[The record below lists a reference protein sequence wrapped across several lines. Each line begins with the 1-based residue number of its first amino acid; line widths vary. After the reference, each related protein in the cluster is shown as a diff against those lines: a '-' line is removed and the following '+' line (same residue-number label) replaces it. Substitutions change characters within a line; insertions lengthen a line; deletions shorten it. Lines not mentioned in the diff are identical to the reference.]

1 MKKNKI
7 GAGLL
12 AGLCAFSM
20 LGYLP
25 MMPAQAAETTENPA
39 FPSSDELIAQ
49 AATLLGTKYGFGK
62 KGYSGIYYQGGYKP
76 LDESMIRSQGIDC
89 SGLIYYSLTHLGYST
104 SGFDWNNPVPVDT
117 EHWLTV
123 NDNCTITYGDVTSKI
138 DIEKDRI
145 KTTERPYWEC
155 ADGSTIAPGSVVV
168 AEIPNEINHSWI
180 YLGEFEN
187 RDAVVS
193 YLRNI
198 GVSDSLINNKTVG
211 DGSGDGGTHWRIESN
226 GQEGVVV
233 NNKTIGKKASA
244 LSMYAFR
251 VTQSDV
257 TFTITKVL
265 STDNNVRISG
275 ISPIDGTQAV
285 YGVYA
290 DPACE
295 NKVGEILIG
304 EDGTGSITL
313 PNKVYYVKE
322 VSAPTGYDL
331 NPQVYELRANANV
344 NVPEDITSGS
354 IRINKTAED
363 GMISGREFQVS
374 WTDAGN
380 EHRITQKTDENG
392 VAVFDSLP
400 VYDLTAQN
408 AITYTVSE
416 VNVAER
422 YVTPKAQELVLT
434 EGDAD
439 LTVTADFENALKKG
453 AIRINKQSED
463 FQNGDRHFVVT
474 GGGNSYDIIT
484 GSDGIAMLTGI
495 PVFDCN
501 DAKIVYT
508 ISEKDVPIRYV
519 IPADE
524 EVTLTADATTDVT
537 FENKLKK
544 FTAEVTKTDA
554 EKNHAQGDA
563 TLAGA
568 VYGLYQG
575 DELVAS
581 YTTDENGSF
590 MTDAFPCGSYTLQ
603 EISPSAGYLL
613 DETAYPVGA
622 EPEHYSVENNSIPMG
637 VTEEVV
643 KGSVSIIKHSDDNED
658 EVQNME
664 QGAEFEI
671 YLKSAGNYDAADESV
686 RDYLTTDENGYAATK
701 EMPYGIYTVHQTK
714 TVNDA
719 AFVADFDVQITEH
732 HKIYEYVLNN
742 APFRSFLHVTKL
754 DAETGKSIAYEGAGF
769 QIYDASGNLVTMG
782 VDTFYTNSEGYLITP
797 ETLHYGDYTLVEVQA
812 PIGYVLDATPVPFSV
827 TASNASEENAV
838 NIVRVS
844 KSDTA
849 QKGRIS
855 VYKHGD
861 VFQSVKAIAPPIW
874 KDEDGKSVVP
884 DYPTTYHPIFEDGG
898 LSGAEFEIT
907 AAEDIVT
914 ADGTVRAHQGEI
926 VATLVTDKDGYAA
939 SDLLYLGKY
948 TVTEKK
954 APEGYVR
961 NDEALTV
968 ELTYAGQ
975 NITVRDAVETGFHNA
990 HQSVEITF
998 AKFMEQ
1004 DEVFDIGMNDEW
1016 RSVRFG
1022 LFAAERIIAA
1032 DGTAIPENGFLAEV
1046 SLGKDMTATIA
1057 EQIPFGRYYV
1067 QEIATD
1073 EHYVLNGEK
1082 YLVNFEYMGQEMTTV
1097 QIDCGMFENTLKR
1110 GAVEG
1115 IKVNEHGDPLPG
1127 ALFGLFK
1134 TGEEE
1139 FTEKTAILTDVS
1151 DENGQFSFIEIPYGE
1166 YVIREIKAPGG
1177 YVLSDEIFPVKISE
1191 DKQIVRIGAEN
1202 DSIKVAFSKKT
1213 IYGDE
1218 LVGAKMQVLNA
1229 KGKIVDE
1236 WVSDD
1241 TEHVV
1246 AEIPAGSYILHEAAA
1261 PDGYLVATDI
1271 TFVIDEK
1278 GNVTVKHVE
1287 ALAQTMD
1294 GTPLITMVDDTTI
1307 VKISKTDITTGEE
1320 LAGASLCIIDVDGDV
1335 IEEWISGSEPHLIE
1349 AVLAAGKT
1357 YTLRE
1362 TIAPDGYVLTTDI
1375 TFTVNADGT
1384 VTEVEMADDTT
1395 KVRISKID
1403 ITNSKELPG
1412 ASMQITDETGKI
1424 VDTWIS
1430 GDTSHF
1436 IEGKLIAGKTYTLH
1450 EESAP
1455 DGYVVASDVQFTV
1468 NSDGSV
1474 TAVEMVDD
1482 TTKVK
1487 ISKTDITT
1495 GEELA
1500 GASLQIVDEAG
1511 NAVDAWISTTE
1522 PHFIE
1527 GKLIAGKMYTLH
1539 EEIAPDGFV
1548 VATDVQFTVN
1558 PDGSVTEVEMVDD
1571 TTKVCISKTDLT
1583 TGEELPGASLCIID
1597 ENGAVIEEWIS
1608 TNEPH
1613 LIEAVLVADKTYTL
1627 REVSAPDGYVV
1638 AEDVTFTVNAD
1649 GTVTEVNMQ
1658 DAVTEVRICK
1668 TDAASGEMLSGAM
1681 LQILDKDGVV
1691 VEEWASE
1698 NDVHVIKG
1706 KLIAGQTYT
1715 LHEAEAPEGYDLAAD
1730 ITFTVKDDG
1739 SVTEVTMQDVKKP
1752 APEMPATPP
1761 TGDRTNP
1768 LAYVLLVLGIAGL
1781 IVTILTNRRKGE

>member
-1 MKKNKI
+1 MNNFKKTARKI
-7 GAGLL
+7 GAGVL
-12 AGLCAFSM
+12 AGICAISM

-25 MMPAQAAETTENPA
+25 MMPVQAAETTENPA
-39 FPSSDELIAQ
+39 FPSSDELVAQ

-123 NDNCTITYGDVTSKI
+123 NDNCTITYGDFTSKI
-138 DIEKDRI
+138 DIEKQAI

-168 AEIPNEINHSWI
+168 AEIPNDINHSWI

-198 GVSDSLINNKTVG
+198 GVSEDLITSKTVG

-233 NNKTIGKKASA
+233 NNKTTGKKASA

-285 YGVYA
+285 YGVYT

-344 NVPEDITSGS
+344 NVPEDITSGC

-363 GMISGREFQVS
+363 GVVGGREFQVT

-416 VNVAER
+416 VNVEER
-422 YVTPKAQELVLT
+422 YVTPKAQDIVLT

-439 LTVTADFENALKKG
+439 LTVTADFDNTLKKG

-484 GSDGIAMLTGI
+484 GSDGIAMLTDI
-495 PVFDCN
+495 PVFDSN

-519 IPADE
+519 VPADDK
-524 EVTLTADATTDVT
+524 VTLTADATTDVT

-554 EKNHAQGDA
+554 EKTTAQGDA

-568 VYGLYQG
+568 VYGLYQDG
-575 DELVAS
+575 DLVAS
-581 YTTDENGSF
+581 YTTDENGYFKTSEY
-590 MTDAFPCGSYTLQ
+590 PCGNYTVQ
-603 EISPSAGYLL
+603 EITPSAGYQI

-622 EPEHYSVENNSIPMG
+622 EPEHYTLETNQIPLN
-637 VTEEVV
+637 VTEDVV
-643 KGSVSIIKHSDDNED
+643 KGSVSIIKHSDDNSD
-658 EVQNME
+658 EVQNLE
-664 QGAEFEI
+664 HGAEFEI
-671 YLKSAGNYDAADESV
+671 FLKSAGSYTNADESV

-719 AFVADFDVQITEH
+719 AFVADFDVQITENG
-732 HKIYEYVLNN
+732 KTYEYVLNN

-754 DAETGKSIAYEGAGF
+754 DAETGKTIAYEGAGF

-861 VFQSVKAIAPPIW
+861 VFESVKAIAPPIW
-874 KDEDGKSVVP
+874 KDEDGQTVVP

-907 AAEDIVT
+907 VAEDIVT

-926 VATLVTDKDGYAA
+926 VATLVTDKDGNAA

-948 TVTEKK
+948 TVTEIS
-954 APEGYVR
+954 APLGYVKK
-961 NDEALTV
+961 EAAQTV

-975 NITVRDAVETGFHNA
+975 NIAVRDAVETGFHNA
-990 HQSVEITF
+990 YQGVEISL
-998 AKFMEQ
+998 AKIMEQ
-1004 DEVFDIGMNDEW
+1004 DEQFGVGMQNEW

-1022 LFAAERIIAA
+1022 LFADEEITAA
-1032 DGTAIPENGFLAEV
+1032 DGTVIPKNGYLASV
-1046 SLGKDMTATIA
+1046 SLNENMTATIA

-1082 YLVNFEYMGQEMTTV
+1082 YLVNFEYQGQEMTTV
-1097 QIDCGMFENTLKR
+1097 QIDCGTFENKIKR

-1115 IKVNEHGDPLPG
+1115 IKVNEHGDPLPD

-1134 TGEEE
+1134 TGAEE

-1151 DENGQFSFIEIPYGE
+1151 DENGQFEFAGIPYGE
-1166 YVIREIKAPGG
+1166 YVIREIKAPDG

-1191 DKQIVRIGAEN
+1191 DKQIVRIEAEN

-1218 LVGAKMQVLNA
+1218 LAGAKMQVLNA
-1229 KGKIVDE
+1229 KGKIVAE
-1236 WVSDD
+1236 WISDG

-1246 AEIPAGSYILHEAAA
+1246 AEIPAGSYTLHE
-1261 PDGYLVATDI
+1261 VATDI
-1271 TFVIDEK
+1271 AFVIDEK
-1278 GNVTVKHVE
+1278 GNVTVKHVD
-1287 ALAQTMD
+1287 AQAQTMD
-1294 GTPLITMVDDTTI
+1294 GIPLITMVDDTTI

-1320 LAGASLCIIDVDGDV
+1320 LAGASLCIIDEDGDV

-1349 AVLAAGKT
+1349 AVLAAGKS

-1403 ITNSKELPG
+1403 ITNGKELPG

-1424 VDTWIS
+1424 VDAWIT
-1430 GDTSHF
+1430 GDVPHY

-1500 GASLQIVDEAG
+1500 GASLQIIDENG
-1511 NAVDAWISTTE
+1511 NIVDAWISTTE
-1522 PHFIE
+1522 PHYIE
-1527 GKLIAGKMYTLH
+1527 GKLISGKTYILH

-1558 PDGSVTEVEMVDD
+1558 PDGSVTEVEMADD
-1571 TTKVCISKTDLT
+1571 TTKIRISKTDLT
-1583 TGEELPGASLCIID
+1583 NGEELPGASLMRMVQSLR
-1597 ENGAVIEEWIS
+1597 NGFRPM
-1608 TNEPH
+1608 N
-1613 LIEAVLVADKTYTL
+1613 
-1627 REVSAPDGYVV
+1627 
-1638 AEDVTFTVNAD
+1638 
-1649 GTVTEVNMQ
+1649 
-1658 DAVTEVRICK
+1658 RI
-1668 TDAASGEMLSGAM
+1668 
-1681 LQILDKDGVV
+1681 
-1691 VEEWASE
+1691 
-1698 NDVHVIKG
+1698 
-1706 KLIAGQTYT
+1706 
-1715 LHEAEAPEGYDLAAD
+1715 
-1730 ITFTVKDDG
+1730 
-1739 SVTEVTMQDVKKP
+1739 
-1752 APEMPATPP
+1752 
-1761 TGDRTNP
+1761 
-1768 LAYVLLVLGIAGL
+1768 
-1781 IVTILTNRRKGE
+1781 